1 MTRRHEPGRHA
12 PARHAPAQE
21 PANRLA
27 GRLAAELRPYGWSV
41 AVIFVVDLL
50 ATPLMLLG
58 PVPIMIAVD
67 SVLGGKP
74 LPSYVDALLPD
85 GVTQTDTRLLL
96 AAAVMQVVIVGL
108 AQLQQMGSYV
118 LRVRTGEIMTQALR
132 ERLFAHAQRLS
143 LRRHDARGSSDTV
156 YRIQNDAAELQKVT
170 VDGLLTTATSAIALS
185 TTVVVV
191 ARLDWQLAIVG
202 LLVSPPL
209 VLFTRR
215 YRLQVRPR
223 YRDVKGIET
232 NAMQVVQ
239 EALGALRV
247 VKAFGQEDGE
257 RDRFSQRSSSGV
269 HARIR
274 LAVAEG
280 VFGLLVNVVTAVGT
294 AAVLFIGVLHVQ
306 QGVLT
311 LGELLMVIAYLS
323 QLYGPLKTISKKAAT
338 LQSSLAS
345 AERVFEFLDEPHDV
359 PQAPH
364 ALPLV
369 RARGDVE
376 FRHVSMRYGSGPEV
390 LHDLSFRVE
399 RDTTVGIFGATG
411 AGKTTLVS
419 LLVRFYDPTAGAVL
433 LDGMD
438 LRDYQLADLRRQ
450 VAFVLQDPVLF
461 STSIAENIRYAR
473 PDASLEEVLAAA
485 EQADAHQF
493 IKGLPDGYDTLVGER
508 GMRLSGGERQ
518 RIALA
523 RAFLKD
529 GRILVLDE
537 PTSSVDVGTEARILA
552 AMERLSRGRT
562 TFLIAHR
569 ASTLSRCDMWVELR
583 GGQLFETGGPHPAG
597 SERLEEMR

>member
-1 MTRRHEPGRHA
+1 MNPRTAGEGTDPEPRR
-12 PARHAPAQE
+12 
-21 PANRLA
+21 RLFR
-27 GRLAAELRPYGWSV
+27 RLSSEVRPYAGSV
-41 AVIFVVDLL
+41 LVIFLVDLL
-50 ATPLMLLG
+50 ATPLMLLA
-58 PVPIMIAVD
+58 PVPLMLAVD
-67 SVLGGKP
+67 GVLGGKP
-74 LPSYVDALLPD
+74 LPSYVEVLLPD
-85 GVTQTDTRLLL
+85 VVTATSGRLLL
-96 AAAVMQVVIVGL
+96 AAAVLQVLVVGL
-108 AQLQQMGSYV
+108 SQLQQMGSYV
-118 LRVRTGEIMTQALR
+118 LRVRTGENMTQALR

-143 LRRHDARGSSDTV
+143 LRRHDTRGSSDSV

-170 VDGLLTTATSAIALS
+170 VDGLLTTATAAISLG

-191 ARLDWQLAIVG
+191 ARLDWQLAAVG
-202 LLVSPPL
+202 MLVSPLL
-209 VLFTRR
+209 VVFTRR

-232 NAMQVVQ
+232 TAMQVVH

-257 RDRFSQRSSSGV
+257 RDRFSRQSSTGV

-280 VFGLLVNVVTAVGT
+280 VFGLRVNVVTAVGT
-294 AAVLFIGVLHVQ
+294 AAVLFIGVRHVQ
-306 QGVLT
+306 SGVLT

-345 AERVFEFLDEPHDV
+345 AERVFEFLDEPDDV

-364 ALPLV
+364 AVPLV

-376 FRHVSMRYGSGPEV
+376 FRHVSMRYGQGPEV
-390 LHDLSFRVE
+390 LHDVSFRVE
-399 RDTTVGIFGATG
+399 HDTTVGIFGATG

-433 LDGMD
+433 LDGLD
-438 LRDYQLADLRRQ
+438 LRAYRLADLRRQ

-473 PDASLEEVLAAA
+473 PDASFDEVVAAA
-485 EQADAHQF
+485 EQADVHQF
-493 IKGLPDGYDTLVGER
+493 IEGLPDGYDTLVGER

-518 RIALA
+518 RISLA

-537 PTSSVDVGTEARILA
+537 PTSSVDVATEARILA
-552 AMERLSRGRT
+552 AMDRLSRGRT

-569 ASTLSRCDMWVELR
+569 TSTLARCDAWVELR
-583 GGQLFETGGPHPAG
+583 GGRLLEAGGPHQQG
-597 SERLEEMR
+597 SERLKEMR

>member
-1 MTRRHEPGRHA
+1 M
-12 PARHAPAQE
+12 
-21 PANRLA
+21 L
-27 GRLAAELRPYGWSV
+27 
-41 AVIFVVDLL
+41 VIFVVDLL
-50 ATPLMLLG
+50 ATPLMLLA

-74 LPSYVDALLPD
+74 LPPYLDALLPD
-85 GVTQTDTRLLL
+85 AVAETSTRLLL
-96 AAAVMQVVIVGL
+96 TAAVMQVVVVAL

-118 LRVRTGEIMTQALR
+118 LRVRTGERMTLDLR

-143 LRRHDARGSSDTV
+143 LRRHDARGSTDSV

-170 VDGLLTTATSAIALS
+170 VDGVLTTATSAIALC
-185 TTVVVV
+185 TTVVVI
-191 ARLDWQLAIVG
+191 ARLDWQLAVVS
-202 LLVSPPL
+202 LLVSPLL

-232 NAMQVVQ
+232 GAMRVVQ

-257 RDRFSQRSSSGV
+257 RDRFSQRSSTGV
-269 HARIR
+269 HARVR
-274 LAVAEG
+274 LAVTEG

-294 AAVLFIGVLHVQ
+294 ATVLFIGVRHVQ

-359 PQAPH
+359 PQRPDAV
-364 ALPLV
+364 PLV
-369 RARGDVE
+369 RALGNVE
-376 FRHVSMRYGSGPEV
+376 FRNVSMRYGRGPEV
-390 LHDLSFRVE
+390 LHDLSFHVE

-433 LDGMD
+433 LDGID
-438 LRDYQLADLRRQ
+438 VREYRLDDLRRQ

-473 PDASLEEVLAAA
+473 PDASLEDVVAAA
-485 EQADAHQF
+485 EQADAHLF
-493 IKGLPDGYDTLVGER
+493 ITDLPDGYDTLVGER

-518 RIALA
+518 RISLA

-529 GRILVLDE
+529 GRVLVLDE
-537 PTSSVDVGTEARILA
+537 PTSSVDVATEAKILA

-569 ASTLSRCDMWVELR
+569 ASTLSRCDLWLELR
-583 GGQLFETGGPHPAG
+583 GGRLVEVGRPHQTGY
-597 SERLEEMR
+597 ERLGGIP